1 MKLVKIKLSN
11 FRCYQSETEFLLDD
25 LTAIIGKNDI
35 GKSAILEAIDGFFN
49 DSVDQSDL
57 SNNADGNTIEITCY
71 FEGIPDEVVLDT
83 SEPSSSVSE
92 GILNPEEQLQIKK
105 LFTFGARKTTAIY
118 LIANHPSDE
127 RLRDLLSKKNTSL
140 KNYAKELGVDLDG
153 INKKKNPPIRK
164 AIRDHVGGDRAVQE
178 LKVDGNVDNENN
190 LKAVWISLKK
200 MLPVFSLFKTDK
212 AFDDKDSDI
221 KDPLQSSINEAL
233 ALPEIQKLLSDI
245 ETKVK
250 EFSTDIADRTIE
262 KLKNFDETISERLKS
277 DFTKN
282 PNYSK
287 IFDLTLLNENDIPL
301 NKRGSGIRRLVVL
314 SFFQAQAEKR
324 KAEKNA
330 PSIIYAIE
338 EPETSQHP
346 NHQKMIIDALSELS
360 SQPNVQVLFATH
372 SANLVREI
380 PIHSLRYLSLD
391 DEENIQI
398 EYGKDLGSEENNDEV
413 IDKIVNALGILPNP
427 SDRIKVLVYVEG
439 NHDVNA
445 LKRYSHIISNDD
457 QTVINLMT
465 SSEVGYVITGGS
477 ALKHYIEQRH
487 LDGLGKPEAHIYD
500 NDVAEYRTAVQ
511 RINDQNNPRKR
522 AFNTNKLEL
531 ESYLH
536 PQAIYEAYS
545 KCGTDDVLLQ
555 EIADE
560 TDVPYEVA
568 KLLNSLND
576 NNWDDL
582 DPEKQKELASNK
594 KNFLNTQAVEK
605 MTVERIKERN
615 GYEEMCLWLTEISR
629 LSNS

>member
-11 FRCYQSETEFLLDD
+11 FRCYQSETEFVLDD
-25 LTAIIGKNDI
+25 LTTIIGKNDI

-83 SEPSSSVSE
+83 SEPSSPASE
-92 GILNPEEQLQIKK
+92 GILNSEGQLQIKK
-105 LFTFGARKTTAIY
+105 LFTFGVRKTIAVY

-127 RLRDLLSKKNTSL
+127 RLSNLLSKKNASL
-140 KNYAKELGVDLDG
+140 KNYAEELGVDLDG
-153 INKKKNPPIRK
+153 VNKTKNPPIRE

-178 LKVDGNVDNENN
+178 LKVDGNVNNEDN
-190 LKAVWISLKK
+190 LKAVWSSLKK

-282 PNYSK
+282 PNYSR

-391 DEENIQI
+391 DEGNIQI
-398 EYGKDLGSEENNDEV
+398 EYGEDLDSEENNDEV
-413 IDKIVNALGILPNP
+413 IDKIVNALGILPMP
-427 SDRIKVLVYVEG
+427 IPIKNEHQFRA
-439 NHDVNA
+439 NVN
-445 LKRYSHIISNDD
+445 
-457 QTVINLMT
+457 T
-465 SSEVGYVITGGS
+465 
-477 ALKHYIEQRH
+477 
-487 LDGLGKPEAHIYD
+487 
-500 NDVAEYRTAVQ
+500 
-511 RINDQNNPRKR
+511 
-522 AFNTNKLEL
+522 
-531 ESYLH
+531 
-536 PQAIYEAYS
+536 
-545 KCGTDDVLLQ
+545 
-555 EIADE
+555 
-560 TDVPYEVA
+560 
-568 KLLNSLND
+568 
-576 NNWDDL
+576 
-582 DPEKQKELASNK
+582 
-594 KNFLNTQAVEK
+594 
-605 MTVERIKERN
+605 
-615 GYEEMCLWLTEISR
+615 
-629 LSNS
+629 

>member
-1 MKLVKIKLSN
+1 MKLKKVILKN
-11 FRCYQSETEFLLDD
+11 FRCYQPETEFILNE

-57 SNNADGNTIEITCY
+57 SNNADGNTIEITCL
-71 FEGIPDEVVLDT
+71 FEGIPEEVILDT
-83 SEPSSSVSE
+83 SEPSSPESE
-92 GILNPEEQLQIKK
+92 GILNPDGLLQIKK
-105 LFTFGARKTTAIY
+105 VFSFGARKTTAVY
-118 LIANHPSDE
+118 LIANHSSDE
-127 RLRDLLSKKNTSL
+127 RLRELLSKKNTPL
-140 KNYAKELGVDLDG
+140 KNYAEELGVDLEG
-153 INKKKNPPIRK
+153 VNKRKNPPIRE
-164 AIRDHVGGDRAVQE
+164 AIRNHIGGNRAVQE
-178 LKVDGNVDNENN
+178 LKVDGNVDNEDN
-190 LKAVWISLKK
+190 LKAVWTSIKK
-200 MLPVFSLFKTDK
+200 LLPVFSLFKTDK
-212 AFDDKDSDI
+212 SFDDKDSDI
-221 KDPLQSSINEAL
+221 KDPLQSAINEAL
-233 ALPEIQKLLSDI
+233 ALPQIQELLIEI

-250 EFSTDIADRTIE
+250 EFSTEIADRTIE
-262 KLKNFDETISERLKS
+262 KLKNFDKSISERLKS
-277 DFTKN
+277 EFTKN

-346 NHQKMIIDALSELS
+346 NHQKMIIDALSDLS
-360 SQPNVQVLFATH
+360 CQPNVQVLFTTH

-380 PIHSLRYLSLD
+380 PIHSLRYVSLD
-391 DEENIQI
+391 NEGNIQI
-398 EYGKDLGSEENNDEV
+398 EYGEDLDSEENNDEV
-413 IDKIVNALGILPNP
+413 IDKIVGALGILPNP

-445 LKRYSHIISNDD
+445 LKRYSHIISEED
-457 QTVINLMT
+457 QTIINLMT

-487 LDGLGKPEAHIYD
+487 LDGLGKPEIHIYD

-511 RINDQNNPRKR
+511 RINDQNNSRKR

-531 ESYLH
+531 ENYLH
-536 PQAIYEAYS
+536 PQAIHDAYAE
-545 KCGTDDVLLQ
+545 CGTENVLLQ
-555 EIADE
+555 QIEDEI
-560 TDVPYEVA
+560 DVPHEVA

-594 KNFLNTQAVEK
+594 KKFLNTQAVEK
-605 MTVERIKERN
+605 MNVERIRERG
-615 GYEEMCLWLTEISR
+615 GYEEICLWLAEISR
-629 LSNS
+629 ASNL